1 MKKLFKFAPLCA
13 LLLAIVAF
21 ILLLAGQALV
31 HDYQVLGQNMHDF
44 YSGPVVL
51 FGQGEAAVLGTS
63 VKYAA
68 DDGIKS
74 AWNAILAFIFIIVAL
89 VALLL
94 SSIMVFVKIKALEKF
109 GGIIALVAGGL
120 LLVGGIF
127 MFFTRDAFATAN
139 EVDLKDFMLGAPW
152 VISAILAIVGGVVSA
167 FPAVAA
173 FVSKK

>member
-31 HDYQVLGQNMHDF
+31 HDYQVLGQSMHDF

-51 FGQGEAAVLGTS
+51 FGQGDAAVLGTS

-68 DDGIKS
+68 DDGIKT
-74 AWNAILAFIFIIVAL
+74 AWNGILAFIFIIVAL

-94 SSIMVFVKIKALEKF
+94 SSVMVFVKIKALEKF
-109 GGIIALVAGGL
+109 GGI
-120 LLVGGIF
+120 F
-127 MFFTRDAFATAN
+127 MFFTKDAFASAN
-139 EVDLKDFMLGAPW
+139 DVQLDGYALGAAW
-152 VISAILAIVGGVVSA
+152 VIGAILAILGGVVSA
-167 FPAVAA
+167 LPAVLAL
-173 FVSKK
+173 VEKK